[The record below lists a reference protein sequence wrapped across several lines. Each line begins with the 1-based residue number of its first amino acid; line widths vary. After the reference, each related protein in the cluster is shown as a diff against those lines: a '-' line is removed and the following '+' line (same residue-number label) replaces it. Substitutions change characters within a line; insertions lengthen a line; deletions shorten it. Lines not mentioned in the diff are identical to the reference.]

1 MSVSDK
7 TQDVRDQLWCNSQL
21 FEDAGAKK
29 IFYQIPQSILR
40 SLCVYVGQLFYNTKD
55 KQHIRQRWSSLSSW
69 YSIWPQRVVAYYF
82 LQADNFRS
90 FAWGEIYSSW
100 PLLGS
105 HEFTIN
111 YIYEK
116 FLDQKQCSS
125 HFPNECSKCQSFI
138 GEKKYL
144 TCSLI
149 KLLSLA
155 LFCCPLAFCS
165 HFKK

>member
-21 FEDAGAKK
+21 FEDAGAKNCL
-29 IFYQIPQSILR
+29 YQIPQSILR
-40 SLCVYVGQLFYNTKD
+40 SLCVYVGQLSYNTKD

-69 YSIWPQRVVAYYF
+69 YSIWQQRVVAYYF

-116 FLDQKQCSS
+116 FLDQKQYSS
-125 HFPNECSKCQSFI
+125 RFPNECSKCQWFYL
-138 GEKKYL
+138 GKKVFDLQL
-144 TCSLI
+144 TKAFKLGTFLLFFSI
-149 KLLSLA
+149 LLSL
-155 LFCCPLAFCS
+155 
-165 HFKK
+165 